1 MFIIT
6 ASLARASAGER
17 RRGRNRNCQ
26 EGENE
31 KFREEERNDGV
42 KEEAEEG
49 LAEETN
55 MRSEK
60 SWANIGKSN
69 QTDLKIFL
77 EKSCIFIS
85 KERDC

>member
-1 MFIIT
+1 M
-6 ASLARASAGER
+6 
-17 RRGRNRNCQ
+17 
-26 EGENE
+26 
-31 KFREEERNDGV
+31 

-49 LAEETN
+49 PAKEMN

-60 SWANIGKSN
+60 SWANIGRSN
-69 QTDLKIFL
+69 QTHLKIFL

>member
-1 MFIIT
+1 M
-6 ASLARASAGER
+6 
-17 RRGRNRNCQ
+17 
-26 EGENE
+26 
-31 KFREEERNDGV
+31 